1 MNNKM
6 SLLPVKSDFV
16 FRLIFGDQRNVDILS
31 AFLRAVLD
39 IANDEYDHLTIVD
52 PYLKKEFDEVHKIGR
67 RGGFGYAGS
76 EKPTDAKSGRRFER
90 TVGR

>member
-31 AFLRAVLD
+31 AFLRSVLD
-39 IANDEYDHLTIVD
+39 IPNDEYDHLTIVD
-52 PYLKKEFDEVHKIGR
+52 PYLKKEFEDDK
-67 RGGFGYAGS
+67 YAILEHFNFTLAHG
-76 EKPTDAKSGRRFER
+76 
-90 TVGR
+90 